1 LEGGQFVTLSVSG
14 APHTGGLFTV
24 AMSDVTQIE
33 IGPNLTKLQVVFG
46 SVPSW
51 TCDTLCEGFVTV
63 KIHIQVVWVL

>member
-1 LEGGQFVTLSVSG
+1 
-14 APHTGGLFTV
+14 
-24 AMSDVTQIE
+24 MSDVTQIE